1 MRTENTLRGQEAIE
15 RHQHTAADQ
24 HRDQRHEDVGNSLDE
39 AGDNVALLRGDAL
52 EVILGCLGC
61 ASGNQVLVHLVDVA
75 GADNDLELAS
85 VEEATLE
92 VFVVV
97 DCCLV
102 NLVLVFQDE
111 AKAGCAV
118 RGSKDVADA
127 TDVLQHAL
135 CH

>member
-1 MRTENTLRGQEAIE
+1 M
-15 RHQHTAADQ
+15 
-24 HRDQRHEDVGNSLDE
+24 
-39 AGDNVALLRGDAL
+39 
-52 EVILGCLGC
+52 
-61 ASGNQVLVHLVDVA
+61 HLVDVA
-75 GADNDLELAS
+75 GADDDLELAS

-102 NLVLVFQDE
+102 NLVLVLQDE

-118 RGSKDVADA
+118 CGCYDVAGA

-135 CH
+135 CHLLVVHARSPLFGAPPDDAV